1 MAQIKRIK
9 NGKWQIR
16 IQRMTNGVRK
26 SVSETVSG
34 SRKDAEDVLKSLL
47 SEIKRAEKN
56 PPPKD
61 GSKTFNQ
68 LFDDYLS
75 VIRPTVREQTFH
87 FYENLIRRYLRK
99 PFGKQPVESLTLYEV
114 EKFYTELQTDLSAET
129 IYKIHTQFKAAYKKA
144 RQWKWVAD
152 NPFEFAKPPKRTKSK
167 KVILTVDELN
177 RFLSA
182 CDSFKSR
189 ALWTFFI
196 LTGARSQ
203 EVLAARW
210 KDIKG
215 GVWHLSQVRIE
226 TPKVKKFDRPKTEG
240 SAREV
245 PLSPALLETLEKL
258 KVEQNI
264 QRIAAGDEWNDFDLI
279 FCTGLGNPLRLSN
292 LGEKCAEIAEMA
304 GITKKVHPHL
314 LRHSFITNLI
324 QSGADVKTVAELVGH
339 VTTKTTLDI
348 YTHTDMEN
356 KQRAV
361 ETFSVLIH

>member
-16 IQRMTNGVRK
+16 IQKMTNGVRK

-47 SEIKRAEKN
+47 SEIKRAAKN

-61 GSKTFNQ
+61 GPKTFNQ

-99 PFGKQPVESLTLYEV
+99 PFGKREVESLTLYEV
-114 EKFYTELQTDLSAET
+114 EKFYTQLQTDLSAET

-152 NPFEFAKPPKRTKSK
+152 NPFEFAKPPKRAKTKK
-167 KVILTVDELN
+167 IILSIDELN
-177 RFLSA
+177 RFLAA
-182 CDSFKSR
+182 CETLKQKT
-189 ALWTFFI
+189 LWMFFI

-203 EVLAARW
+203 EIFGARW
-210 KDIKG
+210 KDIKA

-226 TPKVKKFDRPKTEG
+226 TPQVKKFDKPKTET
-240 SAREV
+240 SRREV
-245 PLSPALLETLEKL
+245 PLPENLLEQLEKL
-258 KVEQNI
+258 KVEQDI
-264 QRIAAGDEWNDFDLI
+264 ERMKAGPEWNDNDLI
-279 FCTGLGNPLRLSN
+279 FCTRWGNPLKLN
-292 LGEKCAEIAEMA
+292 NFGLKCSAIAERA
-304 GITKKVHPHL
+304 GIKAHIHPHIF
-314 LRHSFITNLI
+314 RHTAISHLI
-324 QSGADVKTVAELVGH
+324 QAGVDVKTVAELVGH
-339 VTTKTTLDI
+339 SQVKTTLDV
-348 YTHTDMEN
+348 YTHTDLTN
-356 KQRAV
+356 KQKAV
-361 ETFSVLIH
+361 DTFSVLIH